1 MSTIRI
7 VFLGTSA
14 AVPQKDRFLS
24 SIALQRENGE
34 VLLFDCGEGTQYQLM
49 KFNVNFQKITRILL
63 THLHG
68 DHIFGLF
75 GLLNTMNLMDRQDP
89 LKIFGPAGIRQFVE
103 AILGTKKNHGFSFPI
118 EIKEIEEGLV
128 YETKKYRLF
137 AQRVPH
143 SVYSLSFAFIEKPRL
158 GRFNVQKA
166 KQLKVK
172 RGPKWNQLQEGEPV
186 LSEDNKIIL
195 PEMVLG
201 KQRRGFKLI
210 FGSDGLYPP
219 ETFVPFAH
227 QADVLV
233 LEATFGDE
241 EEEHAYEKLHS
252 TARLSARIAKQANV
266 KRLYLTHISPRYND
280 PTILEEQAREEF
292 PETVIAYDGLEVNL
306 NRSELEKEEEKED
319 EKELTTT
326 TKKKKKKEK
335 KKENTNKREEKERK
349 GKKRK
354 GKE

>member
-49 KFNVNFQKITRILL
+49 KFNVNFQRISRILL

-75 GLLNTMNLMDRQDP
+75 GLLNTMNLMGRQAP
-89 LKIFGPAGIRQFVE
+89 IKIFGPAGTQEFIE
-103 AILGTKKNHGFSFPI
+103 AILGTKKNHGFSFPV
-118 EIKEIEEGLV
+118 EMKEIEEGLV

-137 AQRVPH
+137 AQKVPH
-143 SVYSLSFAFIEKPRL
+143 SVYSLSFAYIEKPRL

-166 KQLKVK
+166 KELKVK

-186 LSEDNKIIL
+186 LSEENKVVL

-201 KQRRGFKLI
+201 KKRRGFKLI

-227 QADVLV
+227 QADVLI

-280 PTILEEQAREEF
+280 PTVLEKQAREEF
-292 PETVIAYDGLEVNL
+292 PETIIAYDGLEINL
-306 NRSELEKEEEKED
+306 NRSDLEKEERERA
-319 EKELTTT
+319 
-326 TKKKKKKEK
+326 KEK
-335 KKENTNKREEKERK
+335 PEKKTRN
-349 GKKRK
+349 KKRK
-354 GKE
+354 K